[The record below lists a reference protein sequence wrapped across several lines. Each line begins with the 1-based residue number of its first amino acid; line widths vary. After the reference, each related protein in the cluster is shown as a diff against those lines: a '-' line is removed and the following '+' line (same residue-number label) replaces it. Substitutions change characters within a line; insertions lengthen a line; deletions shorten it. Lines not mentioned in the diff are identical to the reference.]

1 MHECA
6 NRVSISGQCYDCN
19 APVVYYWNKETCAK
33 CPNRFYVRAD
43 RAWKEYCSLAP
54 EDSENCTGA
63 KGSACTLPDK
73 DYKGFCLSGKCADYG
88 RFPEVPW
95 ELANNFC
102 ASQGGLLSMKELA
115 AISANLGICAVS
127 ENYLKDS
134 YHVCPDDD
142 TQKNKY
148 KDIPNI
154 VNGNYWTKQRCSY
167 YPDYWVVTFGNGAVS
182 SFNLYVYIARPLCK
196 NQLSEL

>member
-1 MHECA
+1 
-6 NRVSISGQCYDCN
+6 
-19 APVVYYWNKETCAK
+19 
-33 CPNRFYVRAD
+33 
-43 RAWKEYCSLAP
+43 
-54 EDSENCTGA
+54 
-63 KGSACTLPDK
+63 
-73 DYKGFCLSGKCADYG
+73 
-88 RFPEVPW
+88 
-95 ELANNFC
+95 
-102 ASQGGLLSMKELA
+102 MKELA